1 MAADMRAEVRRRY
14 ARTAKQGGG
23 SADPCCDGLAG
34 PCCGGQSTG
43 SQSRRIGY
51 DAGQLATIPVE
62 ADLGLGC
69 GNPTALGELRSG
81 ETVVDLGS
89 GGGID
94 CFLAARKVGPSGK
107 VIGVDMTPEMLDR
120 ARAAASS
127 GGYQNVEFRL
137 GEIESLPVADASVDV
152 VISNCVINLS
162 TEKERV
168 FAEAYRVLKPGGR
181 AMISDI
187 MLVEELPEKLRENA
201 ALYAG
206 CVSGAIRR
214 DEYLSM
220 MRRAGFDSVK
230 IVHQK
235 TSASLFGP
243 EEEASLASQAPD
255 LTSEERRRIGN
266 AIVSVQ
272 LTARKESQGLT
283 G

>member
-1 MAADMRAEVRRRY
+1 MASDMRSEVRRRY
-14 ARTAKQGGG
+14 AATAKQAGE
-23 SADPCCDGLAG
+23 SAGCGCGPQAG
-34 PCCGGQSTG
+34 PCCGTAGS

-51 DAGQLATIPVE
+51 DPGELARIPVE

-69 GNPTALGELRSG
+69 GNPTALGELRPG

-94 CFLAARKVGPSGK
+94 CFLASRKVGPAGK

-120 ARAAASS
+120 ARRAARS

-137 GEIESLPVADASVDV
+137 GEIESLPVADASADV

-168 FAEAYRVLKPGGR
+168 FREAWRILRPGGR

-187 MLVEELPEKLRENA
+187 MLLEELPASVRQNA
-201 ALYAG
+201 ALYAA
-206 CVSGAIRR
+206 CVSGAILR

-220 MRRAGFDSVK
+220 MRSVGFDEVK
-230 IVHQK
+230 IVQQK
-235 TSASLFGP
+235 DGASLLGP
-243 EEEASLASQAPD
+243 EDEASLAAQAPG
-255 LTSEERRRIGN
+255 LSREELERIGRTV
-266 AIVSVQ
+266 VSVQ
-272 LTARKESQGLT
+272 LTARKPA
-283 G
+283 